1 MLSPTFTRLVVSRA
15 QMNFTLLDI
24 RTFCYNSET
33 TPSGCARFTQRIVS
47 AIACVAGMAGQIPPN
62 SVWSAMNYT
71 PPRGQ
76 CNHKHSLMSPAC
88 ACLRFM
94 LHPVKAATSF
104 ECDGCG
110 HHASFHSLENPAE
123 DAVIKKWSEQEAG
136 SSHSKQTAAGA
147 GNKKRRLLAPTAS
160 GNENAD
166 LVELDWPAMPRS
178 IPNSATSSN
187 VSRGRASKKGANPT
201 H

>member
-1 MLSPTFTRLVVSRA
+1 
-15 QMNFTLLDI
+15 
-24 RTFCYNSET
+24 
-33 TPSGCARFTQRIVS
+33 
-47 AIACVAGMAGQIPPN
+47 MAGRIPPN

-123 DAVIKKWSEQEAG
+123 DAVIKKWSEQETA

-147 GNKKRRLLAPTAS
+147 SNKKRRLLASTAAET
-160 GNENAD
+160 GDAD
-166 LVELDWPAMPRS
+166 VVELDWPA
-178 IPNSATSSN
+178 IPGNTSHSAASSTG
-187 VSRGRASKKGANPT
+187 VRGRGSKKGGN
-201 H
+201 

>member
-1 MLSPTFTRLVVSRA
+1 
-15 QMNFTLLDI
+15 
-24 RTFCYNSET
+24 
-33 TPSGCARFTQRIVS
+33 
-47 AIACVAGMAGQIPPN
+47 MAGQIPPN

-76 CNHKHSLMSPAC
+76 CNHKHSLMSPVC

-136 SSHSKQTAAGA
+136 SSHSKQSAAGA
-147 GNKKRRLLAPTAS
+147 SNKKRRLLASTAA
-160 GNENAD
+160 ENGGAD
-166 LVELDWPAMPRS
+166 VVELDWPAIPGS
-178 IPNSATSSN
+178 IPHPATSSTGA
-187 VSRGRASKKGANPT
+187 RGRGSRKGGNST
-201 H
+201 HLG

>member
-1 MLSPTFTRLVVSRA
+1 
-15 QMNFTLLDI
+15 
-24 RTFCYNSET
+24 
-33 TPSGCARFTQRIVS
+33 
-47 AIACVAGMAGQIPPN
+47 MAGRIPPN

-147 GNKKRRLLAPTAS
+147 SNKKRRLLASTAAET
-160 GNENAD
+160 GDAD
-166 LVELDWPAMPRS
+166 VVELDWPAISGSTPHH
-178 IPNSATSSN
+178 ATPSTGP
-187 VSRGRASKKGANPT
+187 RGRASKKGVN
-201 H
+201 

>member
-1 MLSPTFTRLVVSRA
+1 
-15 QMNFTLLDI
+15 
-24 RTFCYNSET
+24 
-33 TPSGCARFTQRIVS
+33 
-47 AIACVAGMAGQIPPN
+47 
-62 SVWSAMNYT
+62 MNYT

-94 LHPVKAATSF
+94 LHPVKVNLFLFIVLFLPLAKALLTKHQAATSF

-123 DAVIKKWSEQEAG
+123 DAVIKKWSEQETA

-147 GNKKRRLLAPTAS
+147 SNKKRRLLASTAAET
-160 GNENAD
+160 GDAD
-166 LVELDWPAMPRS
+166 VVELDWPA
-178 IPNSATSSN
+178 IPGNTSHSAASSTG
-187 VSRGRASKKGANPT
+187 VRGRGSKKGGN
-201 H
+201 

>member
-1 MLSPTFTRLVVSRA
+1 MG
-15 QMNFTLLDI
+15 
-24 RTFCYNSET
+24 NSKT
-33 TPSGCARFTQRIVS
+33 TPSGCARFAQCIVS
-47 AIACVAGMAGQIPPN
+47 AIARVGSMAGRIPPN

-123 DAVIKKWSEQEAG
+123 DAVIKKWSEQETASG
-136 SSHSKQTAAGA
+136 HSKQTAAGA
-147 GNKKRRLLAPTAS
+147 SNKKRRLLASTAAET
-160 GNENAD
+160 GDAD
-166 LVELDWPAMPRS
+166 VVELDWPA
-178 IPNSATSSN
+178 IPGNTSHSAASSTG
-187 VSRGRASKKGANPT
+187 VR
-201 H
+201 